1 MRYLNQILLLL
12 LLGTGI
18 QLQAQEKWD
27 LRKCVDYAW
36 SNNISVQQ
44 QDVQAR
50 LAALTEKQAKQQAY
64 PNANFSTNL
73 GLQFG
78 RSVDPT
84 TNLFTTTQLLFQG
97 VNLNADVT
105 IFNWH
110 RVKNNLLAAKTD
122 TKAALA
128 NVEKIKNDIALSVA
142 TSFLQALLNKEQ
154 VNISRIQ
161 FEQTK
166 NQLDATRRRVDAG
179 ALPELNAVELEAQ
192 LARDSTSIINAEATA
207 ALSLLQLKALLNLD
221 AAAPF
226 EITVPPVDKI
236 PMETMADL
244 QPDAVYA
251 LAMANQPAQKV
262 NQLRLQSSQVNVKV
276 AKAALYPTFSAFVG
290 LGTNFANPFRK
301 TTGIN
306 FLGFGPANPLNGA
319 VTPDGTNYYFVQQ
332 PKLQVLQ
339 RQKSFGELWNG
350 YGSQLDQNFRQ
361 NLGVAVNVPI
371 FNGGNARTAYERA
384 KLNVQSAEL
393 VIKQADQQLKQDIY
407 QAYTNAVS
415 AMQRYNG
422 TTTTLEA
429 SQKTYDFA
437 KKRHDVGLLGT
448 FELITNQN
456 NLNTARMN
464 KLLAQYEYVFRMK
477 VLEFY
482 RGQGIRLE

>member
-1 MRYLNQILLLL
+1 MLYFCHMRYLNQILLLL

-154 VNISRIQ
+154 VNI
-161 FEQTK
+161 
-166 NQLDATRRRVDAG
+166 
-179 ALPELNAVELEAQ
+179 
-192 LARDSTSIINAEATA
+192 
-207 ALSLLQLKALLNLD
+207 
-221 AAAPF
+221 
-226 EITVPPVDKI
+226 
-236 PMETMADL
+236 
-244 QPDAVYA
+244 
-251 LAMANQPAQKV
+251 
-262 NQLRLQSSQVNVKV
+262 
-276 AKAALYPTFSAFVG
+276 
-290 LGTNFANPFRK
+290 
-301 TTGIN
+301 
-306 FLGFGPANPLNGA
+306 
-319 VTPDGTNYYFVQQ
+319 
-332 PKLQVLQ
+332 
-339 RQKSFGELWNG
+339 
-350 YGSQLDQNFRQ
+350 
-361 NLGVAVNVPI
+361 
-371 FNGGNARTAYERA
+371 
-384 KLNVQSAEL
+384 
-393 VIKQADQQLKQDIY
+393 
-407 QAYTNAVS
+407 
-415 AMQRYNG
+415 
-422 TTTTLEA
+422 
-429 SQKTYDFA
+429 
-437 KKRHDVGLLGT
+437 
-448 FELITNQN
+448 
-456 NLNTARMN
+456 
-464 KLLAQYEYVFRMK
+464 
-477 VLEFY
+477 
-482 RGQGIRLE
+482 